1 MKFAIRML
9 KRVAITVIFRAV
21 YRGVVYRGGGGVD
34 TESRRPEP
42 SDASRERG
50 GGGGVE
56 YERGLNSLKKI
67 YVSENAFQAILKPSF
82 PFAI

>member
-9 KRVAITVIFRAV
+9 KGVAITVIFRAV
-21 YRGVVYRGGGGVD
+21 YRGVVYRGGGD

-50 GGGGVE
+50 GGGRV
-56 YERGLNSLKKI
+56 
-67 YVSENAFQAILKPSF
+67 
-82 PFAI
+82 

>member
-21 YRGVVYRGGGGVD
+21 YRGVVYRGGD

-50 GGGGVE
+50 GGSSMRGG
-56 YERGLNSLKKI
+56 
-67 YVSENAFQAILKPSF
+67 
-82 PFAI
+82 